1 MKKICTFLFLLLA
14 LALAA
19 GAQNQY
25 WTYQSQN
32 FTTTPTST
40 VSIVHSNG
48 NVYYFQA
55 DANNSALSMTE
66 IDPFTMLPTGVDKG
80 YSVIPGLT
88 LEGGFEDV
96 NGGFVLYGYLDF
108 GNNSWHPFYLIID
121 QNYNFDMFWHHLS
134 PIGRFV
140 RGCSGYDVNNNPA
153 YLFVMDDGKLF
164 VAEPGNTTNNH
175 LVTQGDGCL
184 YQDISWDNRHG
195 VFIATGSLPIPQSQ
209 YSPDFFVEIVKVDLS
224 LIPNPVSLPVFHYT
238 IHDQNALGR
247 GENQTLHAQIDNN
260 HLLVYHD
267 LREESGD
274 VLWLTLIRNYYTS
287 TPNIVNSRHFTF
299 PAHKLFALD
308 MVYDTR
314 NRRINLLTQLIYCY
328 TDAWPLQL
336 SQVNPYTLMGMKTI
350 QIDGGYGINA
360 PCPSEADPNIS
371 IYSTT
376 LDMNRLSFNYHNPH
390 GSVLASGVDYS
401 ATAILTETYDVS
413 FSTCD
418 YQLPISENAANP
430 VLSSFYSIPSVTSI
444 SLQDYHDG
452 LLDDLSSAYILCLD
466 PNAYSNRQA
475 NQSPKAF
482 SVDTDT
488 LIRSEVT
495 VIDNRW
501 FVCNGFEG
509 ETTVRLYDLAG
520 KTVWMTKVKPGIQ
533 NLLPNLHGVYLMQA
547 LDNSTHHAVCK
558 IILP

>member
-1 MKKICTFLFLLLA
+1 MKKIYTFLFLLLA
-14 LALAA
+14 LAL
-19 GAQNQY
+19 GVRAQNQY

-32 FTTTPTST
+32 SINPTST
-40 VSIVHSNG
+40 VSIVHSNQH
-48 NVYYFQA
+48 VYYFQV
-55 DANNSALSMTE
+55 DVINSILSMTE
-66 IDPFTMLPTGVDKG
+66 IDPITMLPTGVDKFFG
-80 YSVIPGLT
+80 AAHGLT

-96 NGGFVLYGYLDF
+96 NGNFVLYGYRDM
-108 GNNSWHPFYLIID
+108 GNNLWHPFYLIID
-121 QNYNFDMFWHHLS
+121 QNYNFDIVWHHLT

-153 YLFVMDDGKLF
+153 YLFVMDDGRLF

-224 LIPNPVSLPVFHYT
+224 LIPNPVLSPVFHYT

-260 HLLVYHD
+260 HLVVYHD
-267 LREESGD
+267 LRKESSD
-274 VLWLTLIRNYYTS
+274 VLWLTLVRNFYSVNPYV
-287 TPNIVNSRHFTF
+287 INSRHFEI

-413 FSTCD
+413 TSTCD
-418 YQLPISENAANP
+418 YQLPISENSANP
-430 VLSSFYSIPSVTSI
+430 VLSSFYSIPSVNSILMHNLSFGFSDDQTS
-444 SLQDYHDG
+444 
-452 LLDDLSSAYILCLD
+452 AFILCLD

-475 NQSPKAF
+475 YQSPKTF
-482 SVDTDT
+482 SVDT
-488 LIRSEVT
+488 LKKSEVT
-495 VIDNRW
+495 IFDNRW
-501 FVCNGFEG
+501 FVCSGFEG
-509 ETTVRLYDLAG
+509 ETTVCLYDLVG
-520 KTVWMTKVKPGIQ
+520 KMVWNTITFNEARNALPQENGLYILVAKDCFGNQVVSKVLIP
-533 NLLPNLHGVYLMQA
+533 
-547 LDNSTHHAVCK
+547 
-558 IILP
+558 